1 MNIRFVS
8 SLTPEDEERLA
19 PGVLQAIGM
28 LLDQLPL
35 AYTLRI
41 ETAGGRVFQHAH
53 AGRDESDDAPLE
65 SEAPADRV
73 RRGVAVG

>member
-8 SLTPEDEERLA
+8 SLTPDDEERLA
-19 PGVLQAIGM
+19 PGLLSAVGI
-28 LLDQLPL
+28 LLDQWPI

-53 AGRDESDDAPLE
+53 AG
-65 SEAPADRV
+65 SEAPGLLD
-73 RRGVAVG
+73 GVQVDARARLR